1 MAVPDAVSF
10 GQGAGYEIHY
20 YGFGR
25 PSFRDFRKPEGE
37 RWKAEVID
45 TWNMTVEDAGV
56 HTGRF
61 RISLPGREYIA
72 VRLTRVEA

>member
-1 MAVPDAVSF
+1 
-10 GQGAGYEIHY
+10 
-20 YGFGR
+20 
-25 PSFRDFRKPEGE
+25 
-37 RWKAEVID
+37 
-45 TWNMTVEDAGV
+45 MTVEDAGV